1 MSSENKAGHDLPAH
15 LQLRGQSVH
24 GNTSDLG
31 GLVLW
36 GPVCPVGWGSDPLC
50 ARLLRV
56 GRGGVRGTLWMLPS
70 ALLRGAGSESNWSQ
84 RPRHAHGAP

>member
-31 GLVLW
+31 ALVLW

-50 ARLLRV
+50 GRLLRV
-56 GRGGVRGTLWMLPS
+56 GGGRQGNAVDAPVSPAQRGW
-70 ALLRGAGSESNWSQ
+70 E
-84 RPRHAHGAP
+84 